1 MKGTK
6 EIFANRGSDEV
17 LGAQAMSVFVHSFLC
32 FLPRNL

>member
-17 LGAQAMSVFVHSFLC
+17 FDAQAMSVFRHSFLC